1 MLERHDHG
9 PIRELRLARP
19 PANALN
25 PELLDALLAALR
37 DEEPP
42 AAFVLSGAPGMFSGG
57 LDVPALLRL
66 DQDQLH
72 AAMERFFAVMEAL
85 AGSPVPVAAAL
96 TGHSPAGGAVL
107 ALFCDWRVMASGRW
121 VIGLNEIEV
130 GIPMPR
136 TIVAALSRLVGPR
149 RAEELI
155 VRGRLVDPEE
165 ALDLGI
171 VDQVVP
177 SEEVV
182 ETAITWSTEVV
193 ARPRRT
199 LEMTRRSTRGDL
211 IEAVARHWRS
221 DLDTMVEEW
230 NQPEAQEALQAL
242 VEKLA
247 QKR

>member
-1 MLERHDHG
+1 
-9 PIRELRLARP
+9 
-19 PANALN
+19 
-25 PELLDALLAALR
+25 
-37 DEEPP
+37 
-42 AAFVLSGAPGMFSGG
+42 
-57 LDVPALLRL
+57 
-66 DQDQLH
+66 
-72 AAMERFFAVMEAL
+72 
-85 AGSPVPVAAAL
+85 
-96 TGHSPAGGAVL
+96 
-107 ALFCDWRVMASGRW
+107 
-121 VIGLNEIEV
+121 
-130 GIPMPR
+130 MPR